1 MKKLFKNED
10 KNKYNDIV
18 YKFIQN
24 NKQNIV
30 NVKKEDLNEI
40 ITFLSDD
47 FLEKQQ
53 FSVYKKQ
60 DKLKTLIESE
70 FSEENIFIQNRDNE
84 LLEIENKF
92 NIIEQTK
99 IKTQQKINNLFES
112 LSDNN
117 NEKNIMKIIFKLKII
132 LEDQNNGF
140 LLVNTIEEILTK
152 FKNKNKNKSKNIKL
166 TKKIKILLLIQN
178 IVNDSYFSKILDEKY
193 TIEESII
200 LIITNLNIIDLD
212 KELEDIISQF
222 CFFEKNNNK

>member
-1 MKKLFKNED
+1 LKKLFKNED

-53 FSVYKKQ
+53 FSIYKKQ

>member
-1 MKKLFKNED
+1 
-10 KNKYNDIV
+10 
-18 YKFIQN
+18 
-24 NKQNIV
+24 
-30 NVKKEDLNEI
+30 
-40 ITFLSDD
+40 
-47 FLEKQQ
+47 
-53 FSVYKKQ
+53 
-60 DKLKTLIESE
+60 
-70 FSEENIFIQNRDNE
+70 
-84 LLEIENKF
+84 
-92 NIIEQTK
+92 
-99 IKTQQKINNLFES
+99 
-112 LSDNN
+112 
-117 NEKNIMKIIFKLKII
+117 MKIIFKLKII

-222 CFFEKNNNK
+222 CIFLKKNNK